1 MVPIGHAAP
10 QEPFVLA
17 TLERTGRAGATADR
31 VSAVLTEAIL
41 CGGFRP
47 GAHLNADTLARQ
59 LGLSHIPVREALR
72 SLHAEG
78 WVEMRP
84 HSGAFVRS
92 RTPQELA
99 DLFEMRLLL
108 ESQAAALAAERR
120 SATQLD
126 ELARILDAQAAAT
139 NAPELASINEQFHH
153 TVAACSH
160 NGILTDAIRRLG
172 RRARFYFLTVAP
184 KRRADSL
191 REHRQLTD
199 AIRRRDVDAAATIA
213 RDHIAHTRAD
223 VHDALRVT
231 DAIG

>member
-1 MVPIGHAAP
+1 MVPIGHLTPAK
-10 QEPFVLA
+10 QFVLA
-17 TLERTGRAGATADR
+17 PLERTGRAGGTADR

-92 RTPQELA
+92 RTQQELA

-120 SATQLD
+120 SAAQLD

-139 NAPELASINEQFHH
+139 GAPDLASANEQFHYA
-153 TVAACSH
+153 VAACSH
-160 NGILTDAIRRLG
+160 NGILADAIRRLG

-184 KRRADSL
+184 KRRTESL
-191 REHRQLTD
+191 REHRQLAD

-213 RDHIAHTRAD
+213 RDHIANTRTD
-223 VHDALRVT
+223 VHDALRGNDDV
-231 DAIG
+231 G